1 MKTKYI
7 IITITILFII
17 CAGIIFINY
26 SNNGFVD
33 LEWVSVGNRIYKIEN
48 GKNNSKN
55 ANKIL
60 RNSKKGEYLVTLS
73 GNDDYS
79 SATNNY
85 TGAKIYKLEGYNNE
99 VELLL
104 EHNDKKRLL
113 TLVRINEKVTMKEIL
128 NMYGPISDIKY
139 IELKYC
145 YTEGEKQI
153 KRKISNNKQIQEL
166 YNLLEAVPISEDP
179 IYTQIPESEFTNQ
192 DSQDTKEELSD
203 VYIEIYYNN
212 YTFLTLDVT
221 FLYNTNA
228 ISTLGMLNSFIL
240 TEELSN
246 YLQNNI

>member
-60 RNSKKGEYLVTLS
+60 KNSKKGEYLVTLS

-145 YTEGEKQI
+145 YTEGKKQI
-153 KRKISNNKQIQEL
+153 KRKISDNKQIQEL

-192 DSQDTKEELSD
+192 DSKDTKEELSD

>member
-1 MKTKYI
+1 MKKKYI
-7 IITITILFII
+7 IIAIAILFII

-60 RNSKKGEYLVTLS
+60 RNSKKGKYLVTLN
-73 GNDDYS
+73 GNDYS

-85 TGAKIYKLEGYNNE
+85 TGAKIYKLEGFNNE

-113 TLVRINEKVTMKEIL
+113 TLARINDKVTMKEIL
-128 NMYGPISDIKY
+128 NMYGSISDIKY

-145 YTEGEKQI
+145 YTD
-153 KRKISNNKQIQEL
+153 RK
-166 YNLLEAVPISEDP
+166 
-179 IYTQIPESEFTNQ
+179 
-192 DSQDTKEELSD
+192 
-203 VYIEIYYNN
+203 
-212 YTFLTLDVT
+212 
-221 FLYNTNA
+221 
-228 ISTLGMLNSFIL
+228 
-240 TEELSN
+240 
-246 YLQNNI
+246 

>member
-1 MKTKYI
+1 MKKKYI
-7 IITITILFII
+7 IIAIAILFII

-60 RNSKKGEYLVTLS
+60 RNSKKGEYLVTLN
-73 GNDDYS
+73 GNDYS

-85 TGAKIYKLEGYNNE
+85 TGAKIYKLEGFNNE

-113 TLVRINEKVTMKEIL
+113 TLARINDKVTMKEIL
-128 NMYGPISDIKY
+128 NMYGSISDIKY
-139 IELKYC
+139 IKLKYC
-145 YTEGEKQI
+145 YTDGKKQI
-153 KRKISNNKQIQEL
+153 KRKISNNNQIQEL
-166 YNLLEAVPISEDP
+166 YNLLEAVPISEEP
-179 IYTQIPESEFTNQ
+179 IYTQIPESAFTNQ
-192 DSQDTKEELSD
+192 DSQDVKEELSD

-212 YTFLTLDVT
+212 YTCLTLNVT